1 MNFLLYSNLVF
12 LFVSSVT
19 LGISFGDKFD
29 FVFFEFIFSVASME
43 VPPDPTEIAAGVAFE
58 RHHNSVV
65 QIIGI
70 HKKTGVANQERI
82 SWQRV
87 YHWEKGESHTNMLSA
102 NM

>member
-65 QIIGI
+65 QIMGY
-70 HKKTGVANQERI
+70 TGRRGCQPRKNFLAAGLSLGKR
-82 SWQRV
+82 R
-87 YHWEKGESHTNMLSA
+87 KSHEHA
-102 NM
+102 